1 MEILPYQKEI
11 FETFKR
17 EFKYRLKDEN
27 AFMEIIVDCCRLISE
42 MKNNNEVDLNQR
54 FVDYLKNISTTMDIL
69 EMYMPKNLKKIDK
82 TFVFSALIQ

>member
-1 MEILPYQKEI
+1 
-11 FETFKR
+11 
-17 EFKYRLKDEN
+17 
-27 AFMEIIVDCCRLISE
+27 MEIIVDCCRLISE

-54 FVDYLKNISTTMDIL
+54 FVDYLKNISTTMDVL